1 MDEVMDL
8 ISNEISNEDS
18 ECDTLETSFISL
30 KDFSKKV
37 HSESEKSPYLYN
49 IIYSIIKKS
58 SYCWLLDQSDGR
70 VSTGRLKR
78 FIGSTRKTP
87 KKTPCKNSKSTLTIN
102 RSYAWIKLVASSTST
117 VSSSD
122 SIVMELDDSDDLEE
136 FSDEILSYKSK
147 NVSKFAGLEL
157 HLENYYAVFYDQS

>member
-8 ISNEISNEDS
+8 ISNEISNEDR
-18 ECDTLETSFISL
+18 ECDTLETSCISL

-102 RSYAWIKLVASSTST
+102 RSYAWIKLVAQALYPPPT
-117 VSSSD
+117 
-122 SIVMELDDSDDLEE
+122 
-136 FSDEILSYKSK
+136 LS
-147 NVSKFAGLEL
+147 
-157 HLENYYAVFYDQS
+157 